1 MKPGFAGGV
10 NAFFPNRGLCG
21 FKRMLCGGK
30 LKHDVGRLPVVS
42 DHRPQ
47 TDVAGWQ
54 ESANRRAKCAANDQ
68 QRRDLNVGN
77 EERIASCARI
87 RNEIG

>member
-1 MKPGFAGGV
+1 MLFSR
-10 NAFFPNRGLCG
+10 NRGLCG

-54 ESANRRAKCAANDQ
+54 ELAKYAANDQ